1 MAWEVR
7 SNPPLQ
13 LAVWA
18 ICAALLAVA
27 IYSVGHRGIKLR
39 TTFPSQEM
47 TINSS
52 KETKEKEKKKI
63 QAVQSELQPA
73 SSTPLACYLTSQR
86 HHTAAAIVIAT
97 VMMQFRV
104 PRQSPSATRNWG
116 EY

>member
-1 MAWEVR
+1 
-7 SNPPLQ
+7 
-13 LAVWA
+13 
-18 ICAALLAVA
+18 
-27 IYSVGHRGIKLR
+27 
-39 TTFPSQEM
+39 M

-97 VMMQFRV
+97 VTMQFRV